1 MSQQRFSWRFH
12 LTRFLEYLSSQRNCS
27 RYTIISYRKDL
38 FQFLSFLKNR
48 PEQTVDYQTLRAY
61 LAWLKDDRYSATS
74 ISRKVASLR
83 SFFTFLVR
91 RKLLRHNP
99 ALLLKAPRTAR
110 PLPSFLTVEEMFRV
124 LEAPRGNNLLAVRD
138 RAILEVLY
146 ATGIRVGELVSL
158 TDRSVNLIEESIKV
172 RGKGNKERIVPLGEP
187 AVKAL
192 TEYLQRRPGRTRIL
206 FVNRFG
212 SPLTSRSVQRLIQKY
227 CRLAGINRRVSP
239 HTFRHTFATHLLD
252 RGADLRSVQE
262 LLGHEHIS
270 TTQIYTHL
278 TVEKLREGY
287 QKAHPRAR

>member
-1 MSQQRFSWRFH
+1 M
-12 LTRFLEYLSSQRNCS
+12 TRFLEYLSSQRNCS